1 MLYRVVEQWTRRHA
15 DKTAIIGAARC
26 FSYGQFL
33 AEVQSCASHLTRLG
47 LQPQDSI
54 IVGLPPCPESFILFY
69 GAWAIGAT
77 VVPVLPSGT
86 MPLPIQSLRPKAAV
100 GDGHFVAEARKQW
113 PDLTAAVL
121 WDSESGLH
129 LGGGP
134 AAFKRKRLFRKEQV
148 MAGSS
153 SGTTTGIP
161 TLGFSSAEQ
170 IVRRQQLRAKI
181 MELRSSDVFL
191 ATRPL
196 IGAGAYVQLVL
207 PIVAGG
213 TVVVMEKFERF
224 KAAAAIEKEK
234 VTVLYAVPPIYEL
247 LASIPVTYAVDFSSL
262 RLCISGGSRLTPAV
276 AEQFHRRFG
285 IHIRQTYTGRQ
296 LTPAFTFNAAGPPDA
311 VGHVAGPYPMALLD
325 EEGRQ
330 VKTGAIGEIVFDVS
344 KVKDPMLRTA
354 LKSHR
359 NRKGKYVYSGD
370 LGRLDEKGY
379 LYVVGRKS
387 RFIKVGANRV
397 EPAEVEAVLATHPKV
412 KEAIVFA
419 VRPGESDE
427 GVGAIVVPHGP
438 VTSRE
443 LVAYCAQK
451 LDSYKC
457 PPNIELR
464 DRLPRNTE
472 GKVMRYLFEATST
485 DTPAGEH

>member
-1 MLYRVVEQWTRRHA
+1 MLYRIVEQWTRHDP
-15 DKTAIIGAARC
+15 DKTAIIGTARSLSYRQ
-26 FSYGQFL
+26 FS
-33 AEVQSCASHLTRLG
+33 AEARRCASHLASLG
-47 LQPQDSI
+47 LQPQNSI

-77 VVPVLPSGT
+77 VVPVLPSGAI
-86 MPLPIQSLRPKAAV
+86 PLPIQSLRPKAAV
-100 GDGHFVAEARKQW
+100 GDERFLGEAQKRW
-113 PDLTAAVL
+113 PDLTATL
-121 WDSESGLH
+121 PWDSESGLH
-129 LGGGP
+129 VGSGA
-134 AAFKRKRLFRKEQV
+134 AAFKRKRLFRKEKV

-170 IVRRQQLRAKI
+170 IVRRQQLRARI
-181 MELRSSDVFL
+181 MGLRSSDVFL

-247 LASIPVTYAVDFSSL
+247 LASIPTTHHVDFSSL
-262 RLCISGGSRLTPAV
+262 RLCISGGSRLTSAV
-276 AEQFHRRFG
+276 AQQFYRRFG

-296 LTPAFTFNAAGPPDA
+296 LTPAFTFNASGPPDA
-311 VGHVAGPYPMALLD
+311 VGHVAGPYPVALLD
-325 EEGRQ
+325 DEGKE
-330 VKTGAIGEIVFDVS
+330 VKAGAIGEIVFDVS
-344 KVKDPMLRTA
+344 KVKDPMLRAA
-354 LKSHR
+354 LRSHR

-370 LGRLDEKGY
+370 LGRLDEQGY

-412 KEAIVFA
+412 RETIVFA

-427 GVGAIVVPHGP
+427 GVGAIVVPDGP
-438 VTSRE
+438 VTSQE

-464 DRLPRNTE
+464 DHLPRNTE
-472 GKVMRYLFEATST
+472 GKVMRYLFESASA
-485 DTPAGEH
+485 DAPAGED